1 MVLFQQLLEENE
13 QNQERHSVRIYGKLV
28 CIRTNLL
35 HNKGLDQ
42 SFPVKGYAEPYVPT
56 QNR

>member
-1 MVLFQQLLEENE
+1 MVSLQQLSEETE

-28 CIRTNLL
+28 CIRTHLL

-42 SFPVKGYAEPYVPT
+42 CFPVKGSAEPYVLT
-56 QNR
+56 